1 MSRGAT
7 HQGNGSSKG
16 EGGARG
22 IIGHMADDLQ
32 GHLNREQALQELFE
46 FVRIPSVSA
55 DPTRKADMGRA
66 ADWLQL
72 KLQGLGFTARVDP
85 TAGHPIVYAERL
97 QAPGQ
102 PTVLIY
108 GHYDVQPEAP
118 LAEWVTPPFEPTVR
132 DGRIYARG
140 STDDKGQAFA
150 HVLGAELLLS
160 QGELPVNVKFLL
172 EGEEEIG
179 SPSIS
184 DYLRAHREELK
195 ADVIVVSDGSRF
207 APDVPTIT
215 YGVRGLSYVEIH
227 VQGANRDLHSGSYGG
242 AAPNPINALCEIIAR
257 LKDDQGRVTIPGF
270 YDGVEPLSD
279 EERQMWASLPHSDE
293 EFAAS
298 IGVPALPGEEGYTTL
313 ERIWGRPTLD
323 VNGIWGGYQGE
334 GSKTVIA
341 AKAGAKVSMRLV
353 PGQDPERV
361 TRLIQ
366 DYVPKIAP
374 RGVRA
379 EVVPH
384 HGGQPVKFDTN
395 SPWIQGANRALRRVY
410 GRDAAFARTGGSI
423 PIVADFDQ
431 ILNTPVLFVDFGL
444 NEDAPHSP
452 NESFAVADFYNGI
465 LTSAYLMQELG
476 ALAPEARE
484 GGTGA

>member
-1 MSRGAT
+1 MTSP
-7 HQGNGSSKG
+7 
-16 EGGARG
+16 
-22 IIGHMADDLQ
+22 DLSA
-32 GHLNREQALQELFE
+32 LLDREQANAELFE
-46 FVRIPSVSA
+46 LLRIPSVSA
-55 DPTRKADMGRA
+55 DPTRKADMTRA
-66 ADWLQL
+66 AEWLQL
-72 KLQGLGFTARVDP
+72 KLQSLGFAARVDTTP
-85 TAGHPIVYAERL
+85 GHPIVYAERL
-97 QAPGQ
+97 NAPGK

-118 LAEWVTPPFEPTVR
+118 LEEWVTPPFEPTIR

-150 HVLGAELLLS
+150 HVKGAELLLS

-179 SPSIS
+179 SASIG
-184 DYLRAHREELK
+184 DYLTAHREELK

-242 AAPNPINALCEIIAR
+242 AAPNPINALCDIIAR
-257 LKDDQGRVTIPGF
+257 LKDEQGRVTIPGF
-270 YDGVEPLSD
+270 YDGIEPLTD
-279 EERQMWASLPHSDE
+279 EERAMWASLPHSDD

-353 PGQDPERV
+353 PGQDPDRI
-361 TRLIQ
+361 TQLIK
-366 DYVPKIAP
+366 DYVPTIAP
-374 RGVRA
+374 RGVKA
-379 EVVPH
+379 EVIGH

-395 SPWIQGANRALRRVY
+395 SVWVQGANRALKRVY
-410 GRDAAFARTGGSI
+410 GREAAFARTGGSI
-423 PIVADFDQ
+423 PIVADFDR
-431 ILNTPVLFVDFGL
+431 ILQTPVLFVDLGL

-452 NESFAVADFYNGI
+452 NESFAVADYHNGI
-465 LTSAYLMQELG
+465 LTSAYLLQELG
-476 ALAPEARE
+476 SEQP
-484 GGTGA
+484 GAAD